1 MKKETTPLLKYYKDE
16 IINIKAEGST
26 PEKNSKR
33 NN

>member
-1 MKKETTPLLKYYKDE
+1 MKKKQHLLKYYKDE

-26 PEKNSKR
+26 RKNSKR